1 MIAVKLTKHF
11 VVDGHEGV
19 SQLDMHTDQVMD
31 ELVKLEN
38 EHVFDADIAVTLS
51 AGEVEISIV
60 GVAGDFDA
68 AAALADSAIRTAI
81 HAADGATP
89 DWQPVGAESHKLEY
103 AG

>member
-11 VVDGHEGV
+11 VVNGHEGV
-19 SQLDMHTDQVMD
+19 DRLDVHTDQVMD
-31 ELVKLEN
+31 ELLKLEN
-38 EHVFDADIAVTLS
+38 ENIFDADIAVMLS

-60 GVAGDFDA
+60 GVAVDFDA

-89 DWQPVGAESHKLEY
+89 EWQPVGAESHKLEF